1 MIKKL
6 SRLELNGLFY
16 IKEYK
21 LYWKPRPVRGGL
33 LGRTDNTWNTR
44 FADTLAG
51 TIVKENK
58 VDYLRVYFNG
68 KQHYAHRIIW
78 CMLVSEVVPDI
89 IDHLDGDGLN
99 NNPAN
104 LRGSTHTT
112 NMRNQSMNI
121 RNTSGVAGVHWSA
134 SRERWVAAG
143 WQLGATVP
151 LGRYLDKQDA
161 IAARLKWESEVGGFT
176 ERHGK

>member
-1 MIKKL
+1 MIKNLNKA
-6 SRLELNGLFY
+6 ELDKLFY
-16 IKEYK
+16 IVDYK
-21 LYWKPRPVRGGL
+21 LYWRSRPVRGGSL
-33 LGRTDNTWNTR
+33 KRTDNTWNAR
-44 FADTLAG
+44 FADTCAG
-51 TIVKENK
+51 TVFKENK
-58 VDYLRVYFNG
+58 VNYLRVYFNG

-99 NNPAN
+99 NNPTN

-112 NMRNQSMNI
+112 NMKNRSMDI
-121 RNTSGVAGVHWSA
+121 RNTSGVTGVYWSA
-134 SRERWVAAG
+134 SRKRWVAAG
-143 WQLGATVP
+143 WQLGVIVP

-161 IAARLKWESEVGGFT
+161 VAARLKWESEVGGFT